1 MPGGRAV
8 RFISHSSTSKL
19 KGGRDLYV
27 QYRRMF
33 WKECQE
39 QKLVL
44 GENSDN
50 LSRGHLVICTKSLN
64 ILHTHWPS
72 LSPSWNFYWINNW
85 MLPEASVTI
94 KDLNRLWSKRKR
106 NVKKKPEW
114 GQRELGKE
122 NELNGT
128 ETTIISTGMERR
140 VRYY

>member
-39 QKLVL
+39 RKLVL

-72 LSPSWNFYWINNW
+72 LSPSRNFYWINNW
-85 MLPEASVTI
+85 MLPEASVTV

-106 NVKKKPEW
+106 NVKKNQN
-114 GQRELGKE
+114 GGKE
-122 NELNGT
+122 NWGKRMN
-128 ETTIISTGMERR
+128 SMEQKLLL
-140 VRYY
+140 